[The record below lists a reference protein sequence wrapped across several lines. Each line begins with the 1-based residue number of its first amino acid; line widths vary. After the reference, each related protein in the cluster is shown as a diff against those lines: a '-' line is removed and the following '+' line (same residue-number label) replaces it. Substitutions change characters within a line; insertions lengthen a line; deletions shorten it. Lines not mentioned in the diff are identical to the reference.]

1 MATRAPR
8 KARFHGFP
16 LFGAPRASLTL
27 SVGLSVLIIDVEF
40 ELGHEG
46 SQKCIFFIHHAKLC
60 NLRNPR
66 NPHTCAQSV
75 TFTCTRCITRMAI
88 FQTIDEHLHSSPA
101 DPLEM
106 TVLSEGGMWEGGR
119 EGGKGGMGRQG
130 RGRDR
135 EGMGEGRGREGGG
148 KGGEGG
154 RDGTGRDGTGGMGQG
169 GRGRDAE
176 GRGGKGANASKTSTQ
191 TTKTTDTYSSPGDF
205 QKKGGII
212 LGAVFRPKNRVAK
225 GEGQ

>member
-1 MATRAPR
+1 
-8 KARFHGFP
+8 
-16 LFGAPRASLTL
+16 
-27 SVGLSVLIIDVEF
+27 
-40 ELGHEG
+40 
-46 SQKCIFFIHHAKLC
+46 
-60 NLRNPR
+60 
-66 NPHTCAQSV
+66 
-75 TFTCTRCITRMAI
+75 MAI

-154 RDGTGRDGTGGMGQG
+154 RDGTGRDGRDG
-169 GRGRDAE
+169 GREGEGGTGRE
-176 GRGGKGANASKTSTQ
+176 GGECFQNVNANNKNHRHLLEPRRFS
-191 TTKTTDTYSSPGDF
+191 
-205 QKKGGII
+205 KKGWDHFWG
-212 LGAVFRPKNRVAK
+212 GGVFRPKNRVAK